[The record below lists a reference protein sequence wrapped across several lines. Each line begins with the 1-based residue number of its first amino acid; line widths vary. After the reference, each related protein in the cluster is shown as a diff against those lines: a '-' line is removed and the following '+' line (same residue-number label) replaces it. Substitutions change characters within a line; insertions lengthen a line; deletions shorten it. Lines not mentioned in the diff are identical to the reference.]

1 MRRRST
7 RSAVTVSLAITVAL
21 VCSSIGA
28 SVQNSVAIGPP
39 GSGRVFFVQGS
50 TKRVSQLT
58 GDFDRALQ
66 TPTLS
71 QTTKRFGI
79 VGTDLGSSFEHKGDL
94 YFLFGDTI
102 GQPGALDAI
111 GWTSSRNPEKIVL
124 DFHRGRGNRWI
135 PPSVP
140 GIRQGG
146 LEVPS
151 GGISIEGTM
160 FVVFTTDHTEVKKMG
175 RSVMASSKDDG
186 RTFKVLYELSRD
198 KFINVSFVSQDGW
211 LYLYGSGDYR
221 NSSVSLA
228 RVKPSEIGV
237 RSSLEYFGGSAP
249 NGQARWSSREAD
261 AVTLFDHN
269 VVGELS
275 VTYLA
280 PLAQYVMLYNS
291 REPRGIVMRSSS
303 LPTGSWLPGGVL
315 FDPRRDQ
322 GDRPFMYMPGQSGG
336 GDKVGDPNRR
346 DQPGGEYGPFI
357 MERYTNCTGDR
368 CRLYYTMSTWNPY
381 QVMVMQSDVRR
392 GPSPRTDLRRDRV
405 PVRLFQKPAYVSAF

>member
-1 MRRRST
+1 MRGRSRRSL
-7 RSAVTVSLAITVAL
+7 ATVSLAVVLGLA
-21 VCSSIGA
+21 CSSTGGSA
-28 SVQNSVAIGPP
+28 QNTAGNTAQP

-58 GDFDRALQ
+58 GDVDRASK

-79 VGTDLGSSFEHKGDL
+79 VGTDLGSSFEHKGNL
-94 YFLFGDTI
+94 YFLFGDTL

-111 GWTSSRNPEKIVL
+111 GWTGSRNPEKIVL
-124 DFHRGRGNRWI
+124 DFHMGRGGRWM

-140 GIRQGG
+140 GISQAG
-146 LEVPS
+146 LEIPS
-151 GGISIEGTM
+151 GGISIDGTM
-160 FVVFTTDHTEVKKMG
+160 FVVFTTDHTETKSMG

-198 KFINVSFVSQDGW
+198 KFINVSFVSRDGW

-221 NSSVSLA
+221 KSSVSLA
-228 RVKPSEIGV
+228 RLKPSQIGV
-237 RSSLEYFGGSAP
+237 RSSLEYFSGSSP
-249 NGQARWSSREAD
+249 DGQARWSSREAD
-261 AVTLFDHN
+261 AVTLFEHN
-269 VVGELS
+269 VVGEFS
-275 VTYLA
+275 VSYLA

-303 LPTGSWLPGGVL
+303 SPTGPWLQAGVL

-322 GDRPFMYMPGQSGG
+322 GDQPFMHMPGRSGQ
-336 GDKVGDPNRR
+336 GDTISDPNRL
-346 DQPGGEYGPFI
+346 DLPGGEYGPYV

-381 QVMVMQSDVRR
+381 QVMVMQSDVRS
-392 GPSPRTDLRRDRV
+392 GPPAPTDR
-405 PVRLFQKPAYVSAF
+405 